1 MIAHSLDRKVLGI
14 ISKNSAV
21 GHTANR
27 SGQTNLG
34 RTLQRALLSVAVP
47 SAVLLI
53 AYLLVPRLADV
64 PASLAGLKVYG
75 PYIILALGLMV
86 SLAFRRGRVFF
97 ALVSL
102 ALAYAS
108 FRFFLQAGSAEFVA
122 YAVFA
127 ALCLFVP
134 FNLGALSLVEERGTF
149 NHHGFQRLAVI
160 ALQLA
165 FTAWVVFSRN
175 VTAVAWAYSA
185 LIETALF
192 AASPVPQLGL
202 AVMALSFVTS
212 LAAWFTTRSAIDLGF
227 AGATAAFGIAA
238 HGITTP
244 NVFAVFI
251 SAAALILTIAVLQD
265 TFRMAF
271 RDELTGLPSRRAL
284 NERLAGLGRSYAIA
298 MLDVDHFKSLND
310 TYGHDVG
317 DQVLKMVAAKL
328 AHAGGG
334 GKAYRYGG
342 EEFTVLFPGKS
353 IEQALPHL
361 EALREDIA
369 SHDLTL
375 RKSDRPADARS
386 GQQRRGRRNA
396 GKSVSV
402 TISIGVAERNDRL
415 PTPHDVV
422 QAADKALY
430 RAKNRG
436 RNQVSR

>member
-1 MIAHSLDRKVLGI
+1 M
-14 ISKNSAV
+14 
-21 GHTANR
+21 
-27 SGQTNLG
+27 G

-53 AYLLVPRLADV
+53 AYLLVPWLPGV

-75 PYIILALGLMV
+75 PYIVLALGLAV

-97 ALVSL
+97 ALLSL
-102 ALAYAS
+102 ALAYAG
-108 FRFFLQAGSAEFVA
+108 FRFFLQAGSPEFVA

-134 FNLGALSLVEERGTF
+134 FNLGALSLLEERGTF
-149 NHHGFQRLAVI
+149 NRHGLQRLAVV

-165 FTAWVVFSRN
+165 LTAWVVRSRN
-175 VTAVAWAYSA
+175 VTAVAWAYSPLA
-185 LIETALF
+185 ETALF

-202 AVMALSFVTS
+202 AVMALSFATS

-251 SAAALILTIAVLQD
+251 TAAALILTVAVLQD

-271 RDELTGLPSRRAL
+271 RDELTGLPGRRAL
-284 NERLAGLGRSYAIA
+284 NERLAGLGRFYAIA
-298 MLDVDHFKSLND
+298 MLDVDRFKGLND
-310 TYGHDVG
+310 HYGHDVG
-317 DQVLKMVAAKL
+317 DQVLKMVAAQL
-328 AHAGGG
+328 ARVGGG

-353 IEQALPHL
+353 VDEALPHL

-369 SHDLTL
+369 GHRLEL
-375 RKSDRPADARS
+375 RTAGRPATAAS
-386 GQQRRGRRNA
+386 GRKQRGRRNS

-415 PTPHDVV
+415 LTPEDVV

-430 RAKNRG
+430 RAKDQG
-436 RNQVSR
+436 RNRVSR